1 MRTCVLGGSGL
12 HVVKTRDGTRC
23 VAKRAVDS
31 NTADMDLADTNADGG
46 LGKRVPRPPPYL
58 KDFVSK

>member
-1 MRTCVLGGSGL
+1 VDFPGEC
-12 HVVKTRDGTRC
+12 
-23 VAKRAVDS
+23 VDS
-31 NTADMDLADTNADGG
+31 NTADKDLADMDIADTNADGG